1 MTFKLHYLSRAR
13 LWSEVVVTSG
23 ERVFVPSTETP
34 ATGSAVQVDIDV
46 HGLTTPLQVTGTV
59 LQLRP
64 LSATQP
70 AGLVLQLDTASV
82 ERCRALVAEY
92 DEAARTLGRQ
102 EVRADCDLPARVLRP
117 VPMSGCAIK
126 SLSVHGLTLKSSM
139 PVEKSASLVISF
151 QLSDGSEVLVSGHV
165 MWSRPELMLS
175 GLRLDRLETTT
186 EKRLENTVDVLMGKK
201 EADRS
206 SLARVVLIADD
217 DPSILDFTSKVVT
230 MAGHRVLR
238 ADRGDEALE
247 LIRRERPDL
256 VFLDVLMPGL
266 DGLQVCKALRL
277 DAGLQRTPVILLSA
291 MGEDRLGEAAKSSGA
306 DGFLTK
312 PMRLEAL
319 RAVLSEK
326 LGRR

>member
-1 MTFKLHYLSRAR
+1 MTLKLHFLSRAR

-23 ERVFVPSTETP
+23 ERVFVPTTETP
-34 ATGSAVQVDIDV
+34 AAGSAVKVEVEV
-46 HGLTTPLQVTGTV
+46 HGLSAPLEVTGTV
-59 LQLRP
+59 QQLRA

-70 AGLVLQLDTASV
+70 AGVLVHLDAASV
-82 ERCRALVAEY
+82 ERCRGLVAEY
-92 DEAARTLGRQ
+92 DDAARTLGRQ

-117 VPMSGCAIK
+117 VPMGGCAIK
-126 SLSVHGLTLKSSM
+126 SLSVHGLTLKSTM
-139 PVEKSASLVISF
+139 PVEKSASMVVSM
-151 QLSDGSEVLVSGHV
+151 QLLDGNEVLVSGHV
-165 MWSRPELMLS
+165 MWSRPELMLA
-175 GLRLDRLETTT
+175 GLRLDQLEATT
-186 EKRLENTVDVLMGKK
+186 EKRLTHTVDVLMGKK

-206 SLARVVLIADD
+206 SLARVVLVADD

-266 DGLQVCKALRL
+266 DGLQVCRALRQ
-277 DAGLQRTPVILLSA
+277 DAGLQRTPVVLLSA
-291 MGEDRLGEAAKSSGA
+291 MSEERLGEAAKTSGA

-319 RAVLSEK
+319 RAVLAER
-326 LGRR
+326 LRR